1 MHISLWW
8 WDHEYYATRSKWD
21 YNILHILMQSFNES
35 DLLKRLKPK
44 VRYQAHIENK
54 GACIESGE
62 FEHLRVK
69 EIY

>member
-1 MHISLWW
+1 MNIIIKIRFALSLHY
-8 WDHEYYATRSKWD
+8 DGYYATRSKWD

-54 GACIESGE
+54 GACNESGE
-62 FEHLRVK
+62 SVL
-69 EIY
+69 